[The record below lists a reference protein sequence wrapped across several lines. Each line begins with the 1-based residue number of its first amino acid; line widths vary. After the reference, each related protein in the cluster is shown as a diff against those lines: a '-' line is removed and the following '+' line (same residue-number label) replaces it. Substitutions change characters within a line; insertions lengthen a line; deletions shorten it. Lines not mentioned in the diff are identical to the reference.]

1 MSDKRVKHRWFGLG
15 RGMAAVLCAGL
26 VAASAACTP
35 QSTEASSASAA
46 GEAAPIPAGLE
57 RFYTQELD
65 WQGCAEG
72 ETIVAQSDSV
82 FDCAL
87 MTVPLDYSA
96 PDGETITVAVKRR
109 AARSDSLG
117 ALFVNPGGPGGSA
130 FSLVDNAASIFS
142 QDVTARYDVVGMD
155 PRGVGASSP
164 VDCLTD
170 AELDAARAGD
180 DVVGTGEAGAEA
192 AGSAASSG
200 EAASSSSSATEAS
213 AEEAQAEVA
222 ALAAE
227 RARQCA
233 QATEASGVT
242 PAILDHI
249 DTVSV
254 ARDMDVLRAVL
265 GDNKLTYLGYSYGT
279 YLGSTYAEL
288 FPANV
293 GRMVLDAAIDPSLSA
308 GQLASGQAAGFE
320 AALRTFV
327 TDCQAG
333 NDCPLSGGVDAGME
347 QLREFLDRTKTSP
360 VPTSD
365 VERPLT
371 YSLALSAIIGPMYQ
385 DEAWPALSQ
394 ALTEAMHRNDGSR
407 LLFIADVFASRNDD
421 GTYSGNGDEVI
432 APINCLDYPVE
443 GGAASWAREAEQLRE
458 LSPTLGE
465 DLAYSDL
472 YCQSWGH
479 TSTRERGPIAATGSA
494 PIVVIG
500 TTGDP
505 ATPYAWSQA
514 LAEQLDNGVL
524 LTWEGHGHTAYGR
537 AGSCIRDAVD
547 EYLLS
552 GTVPEDGL
560 VCRGR

>member
-1 MSDKRVKHRWFGLG
+1 
-15 RGMAAVLCAGL
+15 MAAVLCVGL
-26 VAASAACTP
+26 AVASAACTP
-35 QSTEASSASAA
+35 QRSEVTSASASA
-46 GEAAPIPAGLE
+46 PAAPVPAGLE
-57 RFYTQELD
+57 RFYAQKLE

-72 ETIVAQSDSV
+72 ETIVPESGSV

-96 PDGETITVAVKRR
+96 PQGETIAVAVKRR

-117 ALFVNPGGPGGSA
+117 SLLVNPGGPGGSA
-130 FSLVDNAASIFS
+130 FSLVDHAASTFS

-180 DVVGTGEAGAEA
+180 DVVGTEEAGAGA
-192 AGSAASSG
+192 ADAGSAGSSG
-200 EAASSSSSATEAS
+200 EVASSSSRATEAS
-213 AEEAQAEVA
+213 AEEAQAKVV

-242 PAILDHI
+242 PVILDHI

-279 YLGSTYAEL
+279 YLGSTYADL

-308 GQLASGQAAGFE
+308 GQLAAGQAGGFE
-320 AALRTFV
+320 SALRTFV

-333 NDCPLSGGVDAGME
+333 SDCPLTGGVDAGME
-347 QLREFLDRTKTSP
+347 QLREFLERTKVSP
-360 VPTSD
+360 IPTTD
-365 VERPLT
+365 VDRPLT

-385 DEAWPALSQ
+385 DEAWPVLSQ
-394 ALTEAMHRNDGSR
+394 ALEQAMHRHDGSH
-407 LLFIADVFASRNDD
+407 LLYIADLFASRNQD

-443 GGAASWAREAEQLRE
+443 GDAASWAREAEELRE
-458 LSPTLGE
+458 LSPTVGE
-465 DLAYSDL
+465 ELAYSDL

-479 TSTRERGPIAATGSA
+479 TSTRERGPIAAAGSA

-514 LAEQLDNGVL
+514 LAEQLENGFL
-524 LTWEGHGHTAYGR
+524 LTWEGNGHTAYGR

-547 EYLLS
+547 NYLLR